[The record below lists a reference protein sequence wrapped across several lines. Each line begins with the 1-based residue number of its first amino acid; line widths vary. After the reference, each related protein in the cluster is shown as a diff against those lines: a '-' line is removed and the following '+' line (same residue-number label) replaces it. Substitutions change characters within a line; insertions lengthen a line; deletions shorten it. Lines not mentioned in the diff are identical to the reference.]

1 MNKTELVQKLSK
13 TTGISQVKAL
23 EIVDALFDCR
33 PGKGI
38 IAIELDRG
46 RKVSIPG
53 FGTFMTRSR
62 KARKGRNPQTGKPIT
77 IPAKKYP
84 VFKAGKTLK
93 ARVQK

>member
-13 TTGISQVKAL
+13 STGLSQVKAL
-23 EIVDALFDCR
+23 EVVDALFDCR

-38 IAIELDRG
+38 IATELDRG
-46 RKVSIPG
+46 KKVSIPG
-53 FGTFMTRSR
+53 FGTFMSRHR
-62 KARKGRNPQTGKPIT
+62 KAREGRDPRTGKPIK

-93 ARVQK
+93 ARVAK

>member
-38 IAIELDRG
+38 IATELDKG
-46 RKVSIPG
+46 KKVAIPG
-53 FGTFMTRSR
+53 FGTFLTRSR
-62 KARKGRNPQTGKPIT
+62 KARKGRNPQTGKPIQ

-93 ARVQK
+93 SRVAK